1 MGSKIGNISNT
12 SNISN
17 NLNFASM
24 EQNRTN
30 GEQRGDARFSIST
43 ETANRIELL
52 RDANRLFNRTYEAIR
67 SGLPEKPGSD
77 NTEEADAIFSRYF
90 GEAQKITREAYQRYV
105 ADNIGDALL
114 DDTSNEI

>member
-17 NLNFASM
+17 NLNLETM
-24 EQNRTN
+24 GQNRTN

-52 RDANRLFNRTYEAIR
+52 REANKLFNRTFESIR
-67 SGLPEKPGSD
+67 STLPENGDSD
-77 NTEEADAIFSRYF
+77 NTKEADEIFSRYF
-90 GEAQKITREAYQRYV
+90 GEAERVTREAYQKYV